1 MNSPRDPLS
10 SALRDWQVKPP
21 GDPQFR
27 ARVWERI
34 EAERALAA
42 APLSWSGFARG
53 HAAVVAGVLAMAI
66 VGGAAGGRAQARAQV
81 AKDSAQLA
89 SAYVQSLDAR
99 SMPMR

>member
-10 SALRDWQVKPP
+10 SVLRDWQVKPP

-27 ARVWERI
+27 PRVWARI

-42 APLSWSGFARG
+42 APLSWTGFARG
-53 HAAVVAGVLAMAI
+53 HAAVIAGVLVMAT
-66 VGGAAGGRAQARAQV
+66 VAGAVGGRAQARAQV
-81 AKDSAQLA
+81 AEDSARIA

-99 SMPMR
+99 AMQLR